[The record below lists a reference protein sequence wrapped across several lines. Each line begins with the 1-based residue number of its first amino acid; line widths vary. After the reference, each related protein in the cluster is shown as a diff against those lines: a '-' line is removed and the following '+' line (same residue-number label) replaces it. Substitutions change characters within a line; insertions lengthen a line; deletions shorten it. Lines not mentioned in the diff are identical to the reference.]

1 MDVSYVGEGIISG
14 YIGSRKFRPSAW
26 SEMLCDCAATF
37 HQPTKVL
44 EYADYLRPMY
54 SDEHGHCVRVNFDE
68 MMKVDPASYEH
79 VLRFITSNHLQVF
92 GPDGNEIAPF
102 TEDSQIEAA

>member
-1 MDVSYVGEGIISG
+1 MDVPYVGEGIISG

-37 HQPTKVL
+37 HQPTKTL

-68 MMKVDPASYEH
+68 MIEKNPEAYEH

-92 GPDGNEIAPF
+92 GLDGNEIQPF
-102 TEDSQIEAA
+102 TDDSRIEAA